1 VSFKGGTGVRVGVGV
16 ATIGSGLAVGVVE
29 FPAAGFSFIFNHS
42 VAVQTLGGA
51 VPAFSILGGEK
62 LLHACMDKAMPT
74 LPVILM
80 LFNKR
85 CFDVA
90 FKSISMAVGC

>member
-1 VSFKGGTGVRVGVGV
+1 LLV
-16 ATIGSGLAVGVVE
+16 LAVLE
-29 FPAAGFSFIFNHS
+29 LTAADCSFDFNHS

-51 VPAFSILGGEK
+51 VPALSILVGYK
-62 LLHACMDKAMPT
+62 PLHACRATAMPKP
-74 LPVILM
+74 PVILM

-85 CFDVA
+85 FFDVA